1 MQQHVSRE
9 VVDGGSV
16 HVWLDLTS
24 KKRSKEVD
32 GFIEI
37 TASVLEILTDELFV
51 AVLRPPG
58 RLNAPEEAPRRLPGM
73 KAVCLDRL
81 GARRIQIQTWEIT
94 SHINNT
100 GLCVNPLYAMA
111 AIKAFPCLFFA
122 DLCG

>member
-1 MQQHVSRE
+1 MMQRHVSRE

-24 KKRSKEVD
+24 KKKSKQLD
-32 GFIEI
+32 GFIGI
-37 TASVLEILTDELFV
+37 AACVLEILTDELFV

-73 KAVCLDRL
+73 KAVCWGRL
-81 GARRIQIQTWEIT
+81 GARRVQIQAWET
-94 SHINNT
+94 RSHINNT
-100 GLCVNPLYAMA
+100 GLCVNALY

-122 DLCG
+122 DFCG